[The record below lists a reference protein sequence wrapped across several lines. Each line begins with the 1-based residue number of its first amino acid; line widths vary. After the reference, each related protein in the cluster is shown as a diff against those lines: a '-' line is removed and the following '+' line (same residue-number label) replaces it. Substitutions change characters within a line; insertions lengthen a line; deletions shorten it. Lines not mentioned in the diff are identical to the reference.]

1 MEINT
6 SMLDINKYINNTV
19 KKNKSNYTLILG
31 LTPSQGARSP
41 KLWNKVYKKINSKC
55 RMYPA
60 DVSVKN
66 LKNLIKYLKVDSNF
80 KGGSIAVPYKEE
92 ILKYLDEVD
101 LSAKRIGSVNTIVKK
116 KEKLIGFNTD
126 YYGALSTI
134 KNMNIKKNILIFG
147 AGGASK
153 AVILALMKK
162 FKNCNYY
169 FYNRHLA
176 KFNFLKKFPY
186 KKKIKILNNLNEV
199 KIINNID
206 LIVNT
211 SSVGFNSW
219 IKKNG
224 GSYYLKFFSPLT
236 KIDNLK
242 LNKEKNLKS
251 FKKKNLNL
259 ILKDSKNLK
268 DFFKRNKNTDTF
280 DIIYQPKNTRLLKFA
295 KSYGNKIYNGLEMN
309 LIQAVKGFM
318 LVNKINNFNKIKKK
332 MQ

>member
-1 MEINT
+1 MFG
-6 SMLDINKYINNTV
+6 LNKYLNNTV
-19 KKNKSNYTLILG
+19 INNKSNYTLILG

-60 DVSVKN
+60 DVSVQN
-66 LKNLIKYLKVDSNF
+66 LKNLIKYLKVDRKF
-80 KGGSIAVPYKEE
+80 KGGSITAPYKEE
-92 ILKYLDEVD
+92 ILKYLDIVD
-101 LSAKRIGSVNTIVKK
+101 LTAKRIGSVNTIVKK

-126 YYGALSTI
+126 YYGALSI
-134 KNMNIKKNILIFG
+134 IRNINLKKNILIFG

-169 FYNRHLA
+169 FYNRNSA

-186 KKKIKILNNLNEV
+186 FKKIKILNHLNE
-199 KIINNID
+199 INTINNID

-219 IKKNG
+219 IKKNDG
-224 GSYYLKFFSPLT
+224 LYNLKFFSPLT
-236 KIDNLK
+236 KINNFK
-242 LNKEKNLKS
+242 LSKEKNLKS
-251 FKKKNLNL
+251 FKKKNLKL
-259 ILKDSKNLK
+259 ILEDSKNLK
-268 DFFKRNKNTDTF
+268 AFFKRNKNIDTF

-309 LIQAVKGFM
+309 FIQAVKGFM
-318 LVNKINNFNKIKKK
+318 LVNKINSFNKIKKK

>member
-1 MEINT
+1 M
-6 SMLDINKYINNTV
+6 SGLNKYLNNTV
-19 KKNKSNYTLILG
+19 IKKKSNYTLILG

-66 LKNLIKYLKVDSNF
+66 LKNLIKYLKVDSKF
-80 KGGSIAVPYKEE
+80 KGGSITAPYKEE
-92 ILKYLDEVD
+92 ILKHLDIVNS
-101 LSAKRIGSVNTIVKK
+101 SAKKIGSVNTIVKK

-134 KNMNIKKNILIFG
+134 KNINLKKNILIFG

-169 FYNRHLA
+169 FYNRSLT

-186 KKKIKILNNLNEV
+186 IKKIKILNHLNE
-199 KIINNID
+199 INMINDID

-211 SSVGFNSW
+211 SSLGFNSW
-219 IKKNG
+219 IKKKDGLYN
-224 GSYYLKFFSPLT
+224 LKLFSPLT
-236 KIDNLK
+236 KINNLK

-251 FKKKNLNL
+251 FKKKNLKL
-259 ILKDSKNLK
+259 ILEDSKNLK
-268 DFFKRNKNTDTF
+268 AFFRKNKNIDTF
-280 DIIYQPKNTRLLKFA
+280 DIIYQPKNTKLLQSA

>member
-1 MEINT
+1 
-6 SMLDINKYINNTV
+6 
-19 KKNKSNYTLILG
+19 
-31 LTPSQGARSP
+31 
-41 KLWNKVYKKINSKC
+41 
-55 RMYPA
+55 MYPA

-66 LKNLIKYLKVDSNF
+66 LKNLIKYLKVDSKF

-92 ILKYLDEVD
+92 ILKYLDEID

-176 KFNFLKKFPY
+176 NLIFENFLTKKN
-186 KKKIKILNNLNEV
+186 KILNNLNEV

-224 GSYYLKFFSPLT
+224 GSYNLKFFSPL
-236 KIDNLK
+236 IK
-242 LNKEKNLKS
+242 LITSN
-251 FKKKNLNL
+251 
-259 ILKDSKNLK
+259 
-268 DFFKRNKNTDTF
+268 
-280 DIIYQPKNTRLLKFA
+280 
-295 KSYGNKIYNGLEMN
+295 
-309 LIQAVKGFM
+309 
-318 LVNKINNFNKIKKK
+318 
-332 MQ
+332 